1 MVIVNVVFD
10 PIAITQGIAF
20 LLFCIPVVLLCE
32 FEVYRIFYR
41 KQGVL
46 RAILTVLYANAISG
60 IAGIIIFETLTDISG
75 DISHKLGYSEAGL
88 VNNITLFVLMLVCT
102 WLIEVGVLYPLRR
115 KLKMSN
121 LFIGVGIANFVSY
134 IAVVIMLI
142 VKNVATIE

>member
-32 FEVYRIFYR
+32 FE
-41 KQGVL
+41 VL